1 MVSKKLGE
9 EWRGWAWSL
18 FKVNGLYLGS
28 VLWCGHECWSL
39 WQGGEGG
46 SVAVFVKEGG
56 GVMFR
61 GSAPLYKACWS
72 LLFFLFFF
80 YLYMKFFAL
89 AGFIRSAAS
98 FSPFFFFFLLHEWR
112 WSLNQLFV
120 PVSHL
125 SCYAR
130 CDRSLSTAYLLKT
143 ASVAAHLLFLC
154 CVQQFLNQ
162 PQHNPDDIK
171 Y

>member
-1 MVSKKLGE
+1 M
-9 EWRGWAWSL
+9 
-18 FKVNGLYLGS
+18 
-28 VLWCGHECWSL
+28 
-39 WQGGEGG
+39 
-46 SVAVFVKEGG
+46 AVFVKEGG
-56 GVMFR
+56 GLCS
-61 GSAPLYKACWS
+61 GALPLCTKHVEV
-72 LLFFLFFF
+72 FFF

-98 FSPFFFFFLLHEWR
+98 FSPFFFFLLHEWR